1 MDDLELLKL
10 KKRRHLFL
18 AILFLILPIVVL
30 SNSGITLGTL
40 VTSVASLGFV
50 SINCNLYKKDKIE
63 IRKLLKQEI
72 KILVEQEKIKEQE
85 NIKQQEKIKNND
97 IFYEKQCEKQKI
109 KSIGQKKRVGR

>member
-30 SNSGITLGTL
+30 SNNGITLGTL
-40 VTSVASLGFV
+40 VTSVVSLGFV
-50 SINCNLYKKDKIE
+50 SINCNLYKKDKIK

-72 KILVEQEKIKEQE
+72 KLLVEQEKMKEQE
-85 NIKQQEKIKNND
+85 NMKKQEKVINND
-97 IFYEKQCEKQKI
+97 ILYDKEYEKQKV